1 MRISSNIFAILLL
14 LFVQLG
20 VYGQQ
25 ISRQEA
31 IKAAVNAM
39 NYQIG
44 RQQLSETTVDTVFAK
59 TSNGYTLLYEVHFRT
74 GVTVLLSGNKS
85 CIPILGYI
93 LPEKGDDST
102 DGILNHYNELPD
114 GLRFFVDLYMAQVE
128 YCFQNEVPD
137 TYKKDWNDLQQYDAN
152 KSGNTRSVSPLIS
165 TKWGQSDANCGSLY
179 AYNYYAPGCGSVTH
193 CMAGCAAVA
202 MGQILKKW
210 NHPQENYYKCHLY
223 DWSNMPNELRAPQN
237 SNYPQQKHEIAQL
250 LRDCGQSLNTTY
262 CNSACTDL
270 SSSASPGYVH
280 NALDSFDYK
289 STNLRYKSSYND
301 TAWMDSLKVD
311 LDNGCP
317 IFYAGYTSDYKYG
330 HAFVCDGYDNSNKFH
345 FNWGWNGN
353 SNGYYTL
360 NSLNP
365 STHNYSTDQCAVFH
379 IQPRNCW
386 KEIVMQ
392 CNKTFANGTSKTYYA
407 NQVIS
412 NNGYVFNVNV
422 GAQVHMYGGDIQLTD
437 GFYAAEG
444 SDFEAV
450 IAPCSGR
457 AEQQSQVL
465 DNTPPLYEYNRMPQQ
480 DSSGTSISELNS
492 LHGLKIHPNP
502 VSGILNIELMD
513 TESSVAQITVFDL
526 LGRIMLKK
534 ENLSQPELDVSALSR
549 GMYILQVCTSDGKSL
564 TSKFV
569 KE

>member
-1 MRISSNIFAILLL
+1 MRKTKNILAILIL

-31 IKAAVNAM
+31 INAAVNTL

-44 RQQLSETTVDTVFAK
+44 RQLLSETNVDTVLTN
-59 TSNGYTLLYEVHFRT
+59 TSNGYTLLYEVRFRT
-74 GVTVLLSGNKS
+74 GATVLLSGNKS

-102 DGILNHYNELPD
+102 DGILNHYDELPD
-114 GLRFFVDLYMAQVE
+114 GLRYFVDMYAAQVE
-128 YCFQNEVPD
+128 YCFQNEVPEA
-137 TYKKDWNDLQQYDAN
+137 YKKEWNGLQQYDAN
-152 KSGNTRSVSPLIS
+152 KSGNTRSVAPLIS
-165 TKWGQSDANCGSLY
+165 TKWGQSEANCGSLN
-179 AYNYYAPGCGSVTH
+179 AYNYYAPGCGTITH
-193 CMAGCAAVA
+193 CMAGCVAVA

-210 NHPQENYYKCHLY
+210 NYPQENYYKCHLY
-223 DWSNMPNELRAPQN
+223 DWSNMPNELRAPNN

-250 LRDCGQSLNTTY
+250 LLDCGISVKMRY
-262 CNSACTDL
+262 CKDTCTKSTSGAFSYL
-270 SSSASPGYVH
+270 VPS
-280 NALDSFDYK
+280 ALDSF
-289 STNLRYKSSYND
+289 NYKSSNLRCKSSYSD
-301 TAWMDSLKVD
+301 IAWVDSLKSD
-311 LDNGCP
+311 LDNGFP
-317 IFYAGYTSDYKYG
+317 IYYDGDGPDGG
-330 HAFVCDGYDNSNKFH
+330 HAFVCDGYDNNNMFH
-345 FNWGWNGN
+345 FNWGWRG
-353 SNGYYTL
+353 SFDGYYALT
-360 NSLNP
+360 NLNP
-365 STHNYSTDQCAVFH
+365 SYNFTNNQCAVFH

-457 AEQQSQVL
+457 AAQNMGSGS
-465 DNTPPLYEYNRMPQQ
+465 PLLLSGYSDMPSRQ
-480 DSSGTSISELNS
+480 DSSETVITEPNARQK
-492 LHGLKIHPNP
+492 LKVWPNP
-502 VSGILNIELMD
+502 VSGMLHIQLPDSEKGIAR
-513 TESSVAQITVFDL
+513 VTVCDL
-526 LGRIMLKK
+526 LGKVMLQK
-534 ENLSQPELDVSALSR
+534 ENPHAPELEVASLPS
-549 GMYILQVCTSDGKSL
+549 GMYLLQVRTSDGKMM
-564 TSKFV
+564 TARFV
-569 KE
+569 ME